1 MERELW
7 MLLVKLG
14 NIQSVIKVNSKE
26 AKIYS
31 SFDLLLVDKQM
42 WKNILFHIS
51 DDLVF
56 YITNC
61 LSKIHEMFYYSKA
74 HLFSLR
80 NTANTRKAIRIHQF
94 FYLIHVVL
102 FISGHVT

>member
-42 WKNILFHIS
+42 WKHMC
-51 DDLVF
+51 
-56 YITNC
+56 Y
-61 LSKIHEMFYYSKA
+61 
-74 HLFSLR
+74 
-80 NTANTRKAIRIHQF
+80 
-94 FYLIHVVL
+94 
-102 FISGHVT
+102 FIFLMTLCSI